1 MTLQS
6 GRATEFEKHR
16 AKLWR
21 IAYRMLG
28 SQDEAEDTVQE
39 AYLRWHSIRTPQAW
53 LVATV
58 EVNPEATRTC
68 CRRSPKPLAIVAI
81 NGWNRV
87 SIAFRAEAGSYQV
100 PDKAARG
107 VA

>member
-28 SQDEAEDTVQE
+28 SQAVTLIREGHVPDHVYEAVREHFSEAE
-39 AYLRWHSIRTPQAW
+39 
-53 LVATV
+53 LVDL
-58 EVNPEATRTC
+58 
-68 CRRSPKPLAIVAI
+68 SLAIVAI

-100 PDKAARG
+100 PDKTARG